1 MRKIVIVNTSLLF
14 YLHKSGYLHI
24 LEKLYSEI
32 IIPHAVLLELEEGRK
47 AGEDVP
53 EIKDHGWI
61 NRGLRV
67 RMGINRLRCWRFK
80 TETGRDGWTLFG

>member
-1 MRKIVIVNTSLLF
+1 
-14 YLHKSGYLHI
+14 
-24 LEKLYSEI
+24 
-32 IIPHAVLLELEEGRK
+32 LELEEGRK